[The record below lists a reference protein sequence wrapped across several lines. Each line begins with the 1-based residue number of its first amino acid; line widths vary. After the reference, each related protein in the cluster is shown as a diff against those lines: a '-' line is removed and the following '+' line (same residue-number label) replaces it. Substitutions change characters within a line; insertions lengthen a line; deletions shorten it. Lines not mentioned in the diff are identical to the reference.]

1 MTAMPGSPEIQ
12 NVIPM
17 SYFGTDTF
25 ASPILGIIASIIMF
39 TLGMLWLTNRAKK
52 ANINGEGYGNYKN
65 THKINS
71 NENLPNI
78 ILSIM
83 PILIIFITNFTL
95 SKFYFPNID
104 GSYLDKYG
112 VTLDKVSGTWSVIIS
127 IVLAIIYII
136 LLNFKNFKI

>member
-1 MTAMPGSPEIQ
+1 MKLI
-12 NVIPM
+12 NI
-17 SYFGTDTF
+17 TDVK
-25 ASPILGIIASIIMF
+25 
-39 TLGMLWLTNRAKK
+39 TL
-52 ANINGEGYGNYKN
+52 
-65 THKINS
+65 

-95 SKFYFPNID
+95 SKFYFPNTD

-127 IVLAIIYII
+127 TVLAIIYII
-136 LLNFKNFKI
+136 LLNFKKFKNFSRMLFEDKKVQPL

>member
-1 MTAMPGSPEIQ
+1 MEI
-12 NVIPM
+12 
-17 SYFGTDTF
+17 
-25 ASPILGIIASIIMF
+25 IID
-39 TLGMLWLTNRAKK
+39 
-52 ANINGEGYGNYKN
+52 
-65 THKINS
+65 THKIDS

-95 SKFYFPNID
+95 SKFYFPNTD

-127 IVLAIIYII
+127 IVI
-136 LLNFKNFKI
+136 

>member
-1 MTAMPGSPEIQ
+1 
-12 NVIPM
+12 
-17 SYFGTDTF
+17 
-25 ASPILGIIASIIMF
+25 
-39 TLGMLWLTNRAKK
+39 
-52 ANINGEGYGNYKN
+52 
-65 THKINS
+65 
-71 NENLPNI
+71 
-78 ILSIM
+78 M

-136 LLNFKNFKI
+136 LLNFKNFKNLNSSLNEGVKMPFYLCLTQVQ